1 MAENKAWE
9 RLNKL
14 LDDSSFVE
22 LGAYVSAR
30 STDFSLKNQAEP
42 SDGVITGYGQIG
54 GIPVFVYSQ
63 NRAVL
68 NGTMGEMHAKKIADL
83 YDKAMRS
90 RTPVIGLIDC
100 GGFRLEES
108 VDALD
113 GFGGILAKQMES
125 AEKLLTISGVFGV
138 CAGGMTM
145 IPAMSDFT
153 FMTASADMFVNAP
166 HTITDNT
173 VMAREFAASDF
184 QNTVSGRAE
193 VLETEDEVIAKIRL
207 LVSLFEDAV
216 YGCCDM
222 AELNRYVAS
231 GKIVE
236 NTDTRAL
243 LRECGDFGEFT
254 EIRPGYCPEMVTGFL
269 KLNGILTGVA
279 GNAGNLFDEQGN
291 VIQELPKGLTAG
303 GCKKAADFLTF
314 CSKMSL
320 PVLTV
325 STAEGFAALE
335 ETERSLPESLAEMMR
350 ALAGLSE
357 ARVNLIIGDTY
368 GSAYVAMNTKP
379 LKTGSC
385 MTIAWDCVKVGM
397 MQAEKAANILFS
409 QDASQDQQAVVY
421 ESRQNSVRSAAA
433 HGLIDSVIEPKD
445 TRKHLIMAFS
455 ML

>member
-14 LDDSSFVE
+14 LDDGSFVE

-68 NGTMGEMHAKKIADL
+68 NGTMGEMHAKKIAAL
-83 YDKAMRS
+83 YDRAMRRKS
-90 RTPVIGLIDC
+90 PVIGLIDC

-113 GFGGILAKQMES
+113 GFGGVLAKQMES
-125 AEKLLTISGVFGV
+125 VEKLLTISGVFGV

-193 VLETEDEVIAKIRL
+193 VLETEDEVIARIRL

-222 AELNRYVAS
+222 AELNRYVTS
-231 GKIVE
+231 GKIV
-236 NTDTRAL
+236 
-243 LRECGDFGEFT
+243 
-254 EIRPGYCPEMVTGFL
+254 
-269 KLNGILTGVA
+269 
-279 GNAGNLFDEQGN
+279 N
-291 VIQELPKGLTAG
+291 V
-303 GCKKAADFLTF
+303 C
-314 CSKMSL
+314 
-320 PVLTV
+320 
-325 STAEGFAALE
+325 
-335 ETERSLPESLAEMMR
+335 
-350 ALAGLSE
+350 
-357 ARVNLIIGDTY
+357 
-368 GSAYVAMNTKP
+368 
-379 LKTGSC
+379 
-385 MTIAWDCVKVGM
+385 
-397 MQAEKAANILFS
+397 
-409 QDASQDQQAVVY
+409 
-421 ESRQNSVRSAAA
+421 
-433 HGLIDSVIEPKD
+433 
-445 TRKHLIMAFS
+445 
-455 ML
+455 